1 MRLAGKIKRLLDNLV
16 GRDYLESTLDAELR
30 GYLYEMTERKI
41 RQGILPAE
49 ARRQA
54 LLEAGGLDQ
63 VKEQVRDTWLGTG
76 IETTIR
82 DVHYALRTLRRSPV
96 FTIAALFSLALGIGA
111 NTAIFSI
118 LHALVLRS
126 LPVSDPQRLVVVT
139 RNETVSSPYPLFIE
153 LRDHSQTLE
162 GVLAFRT
169 TPMRLSKDGETERI
183 TGALISGTYFGV
195 LASGRRSGQRSR
207 TKTIRYR
214 VRVDGGDR
222 SRSSATASGCVD
234 SAARHPRSVLAFF

>member
-1 MRLAGKIKRLLDNLV
+1 MRLAAKIKRLLANLV
-16 GRDYLESTLDAELR
+16 GRNRLETTVEAELR
-30 GYLYEMTERKI
+30 GYMDEMMERKI
-41 RQGILPAE
+41 CQGILPAE

-63 VKEQVRDTWLGTG
+63 VKEQVRDTWLGSG

-82 DVHYALRTLRRSPV
+82 DVHYAVRTLRRSPG
-96 FTIAALFSLALGIGA
+96 FTITALLSLALGIGA

-153 LRDHSQTLE
+153 LRHHSQTLE

-169 TPMRLSKDGETERI
+169 ASMRLTKNGETERV
-183 TGALISGTYFGV
+183 TGVLVSGTYFDV
-195 LASGRRSGQRSR
+195 LGQRSSIV
-207 TKTIRYR
+207 T
-214 VRVDGGDR
+214 
-222 SRSSATASGCVD
+222 
-234 SAARHPRSVLAFF
+234 SVTQNDDHVP

>member
-1 MRLAGKIKRLLDNLV
+1 MRLAAKMKRLLANLT
-16 GRDYLESTLDAELR
+16 GRHRLESTLDEELR
-30 GYLYEMTERKI
+30 EYLEEMTERKI

-63 VKEQVRDTWLGTG
+63 VKEQVRDTWLGSG

-82 DVHYALRTLRRSPV
+82 DVRYAVRILLRSPG
-96 FTIAALFSLALGIGA
+96 FTITALLSLALGIGA

-139 RNETVSSPYPLFIE
+139 RNETVSSPYALFIE

-162 GVLAFRT
+162 GV
-169 TPMRLSKDGETERI
+169 
-183 TGALISGTYFGV
+183 
-195 LASGRRSGQRSR
+195 
-207 TKTIRYR
+207 
-214 VRVDGGDR
+214 
-222 SRSSATASGCVD
+222 
-234 SAARHPRSVLAFF
+234 